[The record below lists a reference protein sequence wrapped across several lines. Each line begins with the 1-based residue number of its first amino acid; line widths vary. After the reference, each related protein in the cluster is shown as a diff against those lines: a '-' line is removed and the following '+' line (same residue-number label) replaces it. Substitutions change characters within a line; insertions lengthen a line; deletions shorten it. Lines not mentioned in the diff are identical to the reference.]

1 MFPVLL
7 RPEFNP
13 ALQILG
19 WGLLTALAAA
29 WMAFS
34 ISRAPIA
41 SGSLVCEARGRAG
54 AVCHQI
60 AATEPRQA
68 CESFGRGGRICYAS
82 QE

>member
-1 MFPVLL
+1 MFLVLL
-7 RPEFNP
+7 RREFNH
-13 ALQILG
+13 ALRVFG
-19 WGLLTALAAA
+19 WVVLTALAAA

-34 ISRAPIA
+34 LSRAPIA
-41 SGSLVCEARGRAG
+41 SGSLVCEARGKAG

-68 CESFGRGGRICYAS
+68 CESFGRGGRICYAA